1 MVSWLKSLDRI
12 LRGEATRPDAIK
24 NGNIDFQCFGLT
36 VVVILLA
43 MIYGF
48 CMGSFSLFKELG
60 ADISQ
65 SDRYWQLFAST
76 VKVPGLFLL
85 TLIVTFPSLYVFN
98 ALVGSR
104 LNLLAMLKL
113 LIASLAVNLAV
124 LASLGPI
131 TAFFSVSTAS
141 YLFIQVF
148 NVAMFTIA
156 GTLGLL
162 FLNQTL
168 NRMSASPEAEPSDS
182 GLGEIED
189 DAATPAIDRID
200 DHESSEAGD
209 DHSGGPMDILVAEVP
224 SVETVGAID
233 RTDEHMLSGHVR
245 MVFRIWV
252 IAFCL
257 VGAQMGWVLR
267 PFIGNPDAAFT
278 WFRERESN
286 FFQAILRII
295 GELLIG

>member
-1 MVSWLKSLDRI
+1 MISWLKSLDRI

-24 NGNIDFQCFGLT
+24 DGNIDFQCFGLT
-36 VVVILLA
+36 IVVILLA

-60 ADISQ
+60 SDISQ

-104 LNLLAMLKL
+104 LNLIAMLKL

-141 YLFIQVF
+141 YMFIQVF

-168 NRMSASPEAEPSDS
+168 NRMSASPAIEPARSEVGGGEA
-182 GLGEIED
+182 
-189 DAATPAIDRID
+189 DAAPAAIVDQASVERSDDRPD
-200 DHESSEAGD
+200 EL
-209 DHSGGPMDILVAEVP
+209 MDLLVAEAP
-224 SVETVGAID
+224 SVESVGAID
-233 RTDEHMLSGHVR
+233 RTAEHMLSGHVR

-267 PFIGNPDAAFT
+267 PFIGNPEAAFT

-295 GELLIG
+295 GELLFG